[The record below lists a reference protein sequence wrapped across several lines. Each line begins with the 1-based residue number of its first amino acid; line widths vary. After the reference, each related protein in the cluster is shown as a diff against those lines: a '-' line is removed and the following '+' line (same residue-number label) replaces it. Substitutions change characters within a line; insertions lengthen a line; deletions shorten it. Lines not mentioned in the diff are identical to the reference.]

1 LRVRTAWLIAASGLA
16 AAVLTSPASVVAAGP
31 CGASTS
37 SVLAAVDAQV
47 TSDIYS
53 NELAGRE
60 VTQDVAQ
67 VTAAPDLLAAVSAD
81 APSATF
87 KAVQRLVYHPGWHI
101 VRLRVL
107 DASGRLLADF
117 GGPYVIA
124 PVHGTLRSA
133 DGATIGSFVMSVQ
146 DDAGIAKLETR
157 FVGDAVAIYYH
168 ARPVIEA
175 GGRIFPHALP
185 RGPSL
190 TVGGVRYRLKAVTY
204 NAFPAGT
211 LTAVL
216 LIPPTPVALAA
227 KTCASVRAG
236 EFGRV
241 AQRLTT
247 LLGPLA
253 QHYYGYAYWVH
264 LYTGA
269 SVYVRNP
276 DGSQIASSDGSDPA
290 ALPLGGTATVNGQ
303 SFLVYSFEANPPVR
317 VYLLI
322 PPA

>member
-1 LRVRTAWLIAASGLA
+1 M
-16 AAVLTSPASVVAAGP
+16 SPASVVAAGP
-31 CGASTS
+31 CGPSTS
-37 SVLAAVDAQV
+37 SVLTAVDAQV

-67 VTAAPDLLAAVSAD
+67 IMAAPDLLAAVSAD

-87 KAVQRLVYHPGWHI
+87 KAVQRIVYHPGWHI

-107 DASGRLLADF
+107 DAAGRLLADF
-117 GGPYVIA
+117 GGPFVIA
-124 PVHGTLRSA
+124 PVRGTLRSA

-146 DDAGIAKLETR
+146 DDAGIAKLENR

-168 ARPVIEA
+168 AHRVVQL
-175 GGRIFPHALP
+175 GGVVFPHAP
-185 RGPSL
+185 PHGASL
-190 TVGGVRYRLKAVTY
+190 IVRGVRYGVQEMTY

-216 LIPPTPVALAA
+216 LIPPVSPALASN
-227 KTCASVRAG
+227 TCASVRAG

-241 AQRLTT
+241 ARRLTT

-253 QHYYGYAYWVH
+253 QHYYGYTYWVH

-276 DGSQIASSDGSDPA
+276 DGSQIASSDGTDPDE
-290 ALPLGGTATVNGQ
+290 LPLGGTATVNGQ
-303 SFLVYSFEANPPVR
+303 TCLVYSFEPNPAVR
-317 VYLLI
+317 VYLLV
-322 PPA
+322 PPD